1 MQQPLVHG
9 VYAAL
14 LTPRRADGSL
24 NREVLRAGAEFL
36 MGAGVDGLVMNG
48 ATAEYPLARESDF
61 AEMIGIISKVAGN
74 QRFLAC
80 VGGTDV
86 AGSIRNGRLAMEAG
100 ALGLL
105 LPAPLFFRYGQQD
118 VEAFARHVAGEVKA
132 PTLLYN
138 LPQFANG
145 YETETADRLI
155 HRDGP
160 IVGIKDSSGS
170 LDILRMLTSRGSEGV
185 SRIIGNDQVFV
196 QARREGICDGVV
208 SGVAGAL
215 PELLLILGRADL
227 VADATAFDAA
237 AGLLSELIEK
247 LNLFPTPWGLKFIA
261 ERRGLGPMGSALP
274 LTDARLAQAELLS
287 EWLEEWWL
295 RLSAVAPVG
304 PLEVAGCVA

>member
-1 MQQPLVHG
+1 MQPLVHG

-14 LTPRRADGSL
+14 FTPIRDDGSL
-24 NREVLRAGAEFL
+24 NREVLRAETEFL

-61 AEMIGIISKVAGN
+61 AEIVGIVSEVAGKG
-74 QRFLAC
+74 RFLASI
-80 VGGTDV
+80 GGTDV
-86 AGSIRNGRLAMEAG
+86 LGSIRNGRLAMEAG
-100 ALGLL
+100 AQALL
-105 LPAPLFFRYGQQD
+105 LPAPLFFQYGQQD
-118 VEAFARHVAGEVKA
+118 VEAYARYVAGELKA
-132 PTLLYN
+132 PVLLYN

-170 LDILRMLTSRGSEGV
+170 LDILRMLTERGAEGV

-227 VADATAFDAA
+227 VEDAAAFDGA
-237 AGLLSELIEK
+237 AGLLAELIEK
-247 LNLFPTPWGLKFIA
+247 LNLFPTPWALKFIA
-261 ERRGLGPMGSALP
+261 ERRGLGPLGSAIP
-274 LTDARLAQAELLS
+274 LSDARRAQAELLC
-287 EWLEEWWL
+287 EWVEEWWQ
-295 RLSAVAPVG
+295 RLNAVAPVG
-304 PLEVAGCVA
+304 PLEVAGCMA